1 MPYIGIVLPSSM
13 HTAWTTSSGS
23 TRPASLTRSW
33 ATKFNSD
40 PESTKAFTWCQLP
53 SSRHISMSKLRQ
65 VLVSF
70 DDSATT
76 RAPRAGLLPT
86 CLGPVIAG
94 PLNCVEL
101 GQFVAICFR
110 LPQLKQRLSFL
121 HRSLSAGNK
130 VVL

>member
-1 MPYIGIVLPSSM
+1 M
-13 HTAWTTSSGS
+13 
-23 TRPASLTRSW
+23 
-33 ATKFNSD
+33 KFNLD
-40 PESTKAFTWCQLP
+40 LESIKAFTWCQLP

-70 DDSATT
+70 NDSATT

-86 CLGPVIAG
+86 CLGPAIAG
-94 PLNCVEL
+94 PLNCIEL
-101 GQFVAICFR
+101 GQFVATCSG

-121 HRSLSAGNK
+121 HHSLSAGNK